1 MKGLLRPFKWMIDST
16 NKFHILEPDLLPLL
30 ELNNKEK
37 PSFYIDPE
45 ELNRGFTAEGLSS
58 IAKYKK
64 EVENIINFS
73 FIKPNEILE

>member
-1 MKGLLRPFKWMIDST
+1 MPFKWMIKST

-45 ELNRGFTAEGLSS
+45 ELDKGFTSEGLEA
-58 IAKYKK
+58 IAEFKK
-64 EVENIINFS
+64 EV
-73 FIKPNEILE
+73 

>member
-1 MKGLLRPFKWMIDST
+1 MAGLLKPFKWMIEST

-45 ELNRGFTAEGLSS
+45 ELGKGFTAEGLSK
-58 IAKYKK
+58 IAYY
-64 EVENIINFS
+64 NQH
-73 FIKPNEILE
+73 FIDVRAGIDYECM